1 MALKLRAK
9 SDYSRSMYR
18 AMRGPRPTNVKEITV
33 KNAELK
39 SRKDAATPRGVGVM
53 CDFYAERAENAELWD
68 VEGRR
73 YIDFAGGIAVQ
84 NIGHRHPRVISA
96 VREQLEAFTHTAFQ
110 VTPYEVYV
118 RLAEPLNRLAPGASP
133 KKTII
138 LSTGA
143 EAIENAV
150 K

>member
-53 CDFYAERAENAELWD
+53 CDFYAERAYNAELWD

-73 YIDFAGGIAVQ
+73 FIDFAAGIAVL
-84 NIGHRHPRVISA
+84 NTGHRHPRVMAAIAEKAARS
-96 VREQLEAFTHTAFQ
+96 THTCYR
-110 VTPYEVYV
+110 VVPYENSVP
-118 RLAEPLNRLAPGASP
+118 LAERINALPPGSHA
-133 KKTII
+133 KKTAFF
-138 LSTGA
+138 SS
-143 EAIENAV
+143 
-150 K
+150 